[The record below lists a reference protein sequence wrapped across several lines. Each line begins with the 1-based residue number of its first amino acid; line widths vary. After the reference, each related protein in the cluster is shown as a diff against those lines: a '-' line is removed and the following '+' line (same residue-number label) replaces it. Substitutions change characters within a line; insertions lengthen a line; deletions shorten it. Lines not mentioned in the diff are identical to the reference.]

1 MELNDTLIDE
11 LLKGTKT
18 PEDFLVKDG
27 LLKQLAKRLVER
39 MLDEE
44 LTDHLDYEKND
55 IAGRD
60 SGNSHNGHTNKN
72 ILRDGDSSFQ
82 PQLIPKTK
90 PDSRVLMKKL
100 SHSMLE
106 G

>member
-44 LTDHLDYEKND
+44 LTDHLDY
-55 IAGRD
+55 
-60 SGNSHNGHTNKN
+60 
-72 ILRDGDSSFQ
+72 
-82 PQLIPKTK
+82 
-90 PDSRVLMKKL
+90 V
-100 SHSMLE
+100 
-106 G
+106 